1 MQRTIMDS
9 SSSINL
15 PYLPPPPP
23 PPPYQPLH
31 QPTPPPLQHLDENSA
46 RPLPPQ
52 PKYKP
57 SPGFVPHGRDPS
69 FQHNLGP
76 FSFPPSSTMA
86 KPKPRRKP
94 DLAAATTAATK
105 ATTPP
110 CTECGKRF
118 SSWKA
123 LFGHMRCHPERQWR
137 GINPPPHLR
146 RPLPLASPTPEEHF
160 TDEEY
165 EVAASL
171 ILLSRGPHR
180 DISALCRVEPERA
193 DAMRP
198 FSFPQPQQTSGGVL
212 VGSEDACRSWK
223 RAWEEGEAT
232 RCYHKCKCDDCSR
245 GFSTGQALEGHK
257 RHHWEREEEI
267 VVGCSSSGN
276 YVLDLNLPPP
286 SLENNEANPSTVLDL
301 MLGI

>member
-1 MQRTIMDS
+1 MDS
-9 SSSINL
+9 SSSVNL

-23 PPPYQPLH
+23 PLPYQPLH
-31 QPTPPPLQHLDENSA
+31 QLTPPTLQHLDENSA
-46 RPLPPQ
+46 RSLPPK

-57 SPGFVPHGRDPS
+57 SLGFVPHGRDPT
-69 FQHNLGP
+69 FQHHLGP

-86 KPKPRRKP
+86 KTKPRRKP
-94 DLAAATTAATK
+94 DLAAATTAGPK

-146 RPLPLASPTPEEHF
+146 RPLPLASPAPEEQF

-171 ILLSRGPHR
+171 ILLSRGSHR
-180 DISALCRVEPERA
+180 DVSALCRAEPERT
-193 DAMRP
+193 DAMQP
-198 FSFPQPQQTSGGVL
+198 FSFPQPQQTRGGVL
-212 VGSEDACRSWK
+212 
-223 RAWEEGEAT
+223 
-232 RCYHKCKCDDCSR
+232 CKCDVCSR
-245 GFSTGQALEGHK
+245 GFSTGQAFGVHK
-257 RHHWEREEEI
+257 RHHWEREEDI

-286 SLENNEANPSTVLDL
+286 SLENIEANPNTVLDL
-301 MLGI
+301 RLGI